1 MQTEQLKHPHRKIP
15 LLPLLLGLSIAILAS
30 VVLSA
35 CIGVAGSSLSAVWES
50 LTNFDPNSTVHQV
63 IRELRLPRAVGAVLI
78 GAALALS
85 GAIMQGIGNN
95 PLADTGLLGIN
106 AGAGFLVSISMV
118 VFSAISFHWVMACA
132 FLGACLGAVLT
143 YGFGTAKGR
152 NTAPLRLLLAG
163 SAVSA
168 LFNAISQGISL
179 CFGLAK
185 DLSFWQ
191 SGSLSGLTWNQI
203 YIAIPWMLLAM
214 VAGLLLGPVLSILA
228 LGQESATGLG
238 VSVKYVQI
246 LGMIISLILAG
257 SCVAIAGGISFV
269 GLMVPHIARFLVGT
283 DYRKNL
289 PVSLLSG
296 SLLMVLADVS
306 ARMLN
311 APYDTP
317 VGALVSV
324 LGVPFFLALTY
335 QKRKR
340 RWK

>member
-1 MQTEQLKHPHRKIP
+1 M
-15 LLPLLLGLSIAILAS
+15 LPLLLGLSIAILAS

-106 AGAGFLVSISMV
+106 AGAGFLVSISMA

-238 VSVKYVQI
+238 GFCKVCPDIRDDYFSYFGRELCGNCGRNFFCGSYGSAYCPFSCRHGLPKNFASILVKRFPSHG
-246 LGMIISLILAG
+246 LGR
-257 SCVAIAGGISFV
+257 C
-269 GLMVPHIARFLVGT
+269 
-283 DYRKNL
+283 
-289 PVSLLSG
+289 
-296 SLLMVLADVS
+296 
-306 ARMLN
+306 
-311 APYDTP
+311 
-317 VGALVSV
+317 
-324 LGVPFFLALTY
+324 
-335 QKRKR
+335 
-340 RWK
+340 

>member
-1 MQTEQLKHPHRKIP
+1 M
-15 LLPLLLGLSIAILAS
+15 LPLLLGLSIAILAS

-228 LGQESATGLG
+228 LGQE
-238 VSVKYVQI
+238 
-246 LGMIISLILAG
+246 
-257 SCVAIAGGISFV
+257 
-269 GLMVPHIARFLVGT
+269 T
-283 DYRKNL
+283 DT
-289 PVSLLSG
+289 P
-296 SLLMVLADVS
+296 
-306 ARMLN
+306 
-311 APYDTP
+311 APYLSFF
-317 VGALVSV
+317 VMRGRVRALWLHSTVSN
-324 LGVPFFLALTY
+324 
-335 QKRKR
+335 RKSLS
-340 RWK
+340 

>member
-106 AGAGFLVSISMV
+106 AGAGFLVSISMA

-143 YGFGTAKGR
+143 YDYF
-152 NTAPLRLLLAG
+152 
-163 SAVSA
+163 
-168 LFNAISQGISL
+168 
-179 CFGLAK
+179 
-185 DLSFWQ
+185 
-191 SGSLSGLTWNQI
+191 
-203 YIAIPWMLLAM
+203 
-214 VAGLLLGPVLSILA
+214 LLGTL
-228 LGQESATGLG
+228 
-238 VSVKYVQI
+238 
-246 LGMIISLILAG
+246 
-257 SCVAIAGGISFV
+257 
-269 GLMVPHIARFLVGT
+269 
-283 DYRKNL
+283 
-289 PVSLLSG
+289 
-296 SLLMVLADVS
+296 
-306 ARMLN
+306 
-311 APYDTP
+311 
-317 VGALVSV
+317 
-324 LGVPFFLALTY
+324 
-335 QKRKR
+335 
-340 RWK
+340 